1 MFDFTNIKTIEINNY
16 LDDDWEEIKLD
27 GEVYDEGHSIPLD
40 AWAYLLKKLG
50 YNVVLKEIYDD
61 EEIDITDELEDE
73 E

>member
-1 MFDFTNIKTIEINNY
+1 MFDFKNIKNTEINNY

-40 AWAYLLKKLG
+40 SWAYFLKKLG